1 MLKPVT
7 KHTRA
12 PQSGRRILCP
22 NCDRIGIVYHFA
34 WCAVTCQH
42 CKEIVEKEDWLAY
55 PSNVEKRKVNM
66 SKAKIAELMSY
77 NLYDDVLPKDLKIEG
92 RWLFHRSNYG
102 HYENKYETVDCY
114 AFDLDFSNPIECW
127 DDIPFDKSAF
137 HLGKTDPDT
146 LEALN
151 DEYCNYLE
159 EIGQPLMADE
169 FRHC

>member
-22 NCDRIGIVYHFA
+22 HCDRIGIVYHFA

-42 CKEIVEKEDWLAY
+42 CKAIVEKEDWLAY
-55 PSNVEKRKVNM
+55 PSNIEKRKVNM
-66 SKAKIAELMSY
+66 SKAKIAQYMTY
-77 NLYDDVLPKDLKIEG
+77 NLYEKVKPSDLRIEG
-92 RWLFHRSNYG
+92 NWLFHY
-102 HYENKYETVDCY
+102 NKEYRTVDCY
-114 AFDLDFSNPIECW
+114 AFELDFSCPVECW
-127 DDIPFDKSAF
+127 DDIPIEKSAF
-137 HLGKTDPDT
+137 RLGQTDPDT

-151 DEYCNYLE
+151 DKYCAYLE

>member
-12 PQSGRRILCP
+12 PQSGKRILCP

-42 CKEIVEKEDWLAY
+42 CKEIVKKEDWLAY
-55 PSNVEKRKVNM
+55 PSNIEKRTIKI
-66 SKAKIAELMSY
+66 SKSKLASMMWS
-77 NLYDDVLPKDLKIEG
+77 NLHYIVKPSDLRIEG
-92 RWLFHRSNYG
+92 NWLFHY
-102 HYENKYETVDCY
+102 NKEYKTVDCY
-114 AFDLDFSNPIECW
+114 AFELDFSAPIECW
-127 DDIPFDKSAF
+127 SDIPLEKSAF
-137 HLGKTDPDT
+137 RLGQTNPDT